1 MFLPGPTAAR
11 RRIIVSDLSG
21 NLSPPVARATRIP
34 NILRDSDSAPRR
46 AFNPVSPELI
56 LRRRIFLWLEYEVMR
71 ASAVVHF
78 DLRGVRGSATQREC
92 VAAGAKLIV
101 GGQWARWATSD
112 ERGSIFDLPR
122 CQRESRD
129 SGERRP
135 SLHGGHASV
144 VGLKFGGRKP
154 IFHFDH
160 IWRKTVLGFTLLR
173 KFGAVFGLHTFCFR
187 AKTNTLEKDDM
198 NQLNWKS
205 LIFGPLFSPP
215 NLDSY
220 SNLSLAL
227 STLPT
232 AHIHPAFSSTADSI
246 QTLQHSVIPLLNLA
260 RAGVTNINVP
270 VLEGALNGVLEVAKM
285 VLTMKGNKKDLAA
298 LKTSVDAL
306 LADLKVLGATGDL
319 QKRLI
324 ALSSKMTVRSEEC
337 EALGRKSRIDRF
349 LRSDEYSRKILNIR
363 NGVANDIHKFTQ
375 HFY

>member
-1 MFLPGPTAAR
+1 MA
-11 RRIIVSDLSG
+11 
-21 NLSPPVARATRIP
+21 SP
-34 NILRDSDSAPRR
+34 SSSA
-46 AFNPVSPELI
+46 
-56 LRRRIFLWLEYEVMR
+56 
-71 ASAVVHF
+71 
-78 DLRGVRGSATQREC
+78 
-92 VAAGAKLIV
+92 
-101 GGQWARWATSD
+101 
-112 ERGSIFDLPR
+112 
-122 CQRESRD
+122 
-129 SGERRP
+129 
-135 SLHGGHASV
+135 
-144 VGLKFGGRKP
+144 
-154 IFHFDH
+154 
-160 IWRKTVLGFTLLR
+160 
-173 KFGAVFGLHTFCFR
+173 
-187 AKTNTLEKDDM
+187 
-198 NQLNWKS
+198 
-205 LIFGPLFSPP
+205 
-215 NLDSY
+215 
-220 SNLSLAL
+220 
-227 STLPT
+227 
-232 AHIHPAFSSTADSI
+232 TADSI